1 MFDSPVFLLGWP
13 NREVKTAL
21 NGVLLADV
29 LLEGHLPRADFQ
41 KALLDSNL
49 AAVEAGLR
57 RLFAAIPYGNFTHS
71 RLHEYEG
78 YYASVVYA
86 WLASLGA
93 DLIAEDVTNKG
104 RIDLTL
110 KIPGRVY
117 LFEFKVIENQ
127 PAGAPGALQQL
138 RDRDYAAKYRGL
150 GQPITLVGL
159 EFSQASRNLERFDWA
174 AG

>member
-1 MFDSPVFLLGWP
+1 VQ
-13 NREVKTAL
+13 VA
-21 NGVLLADV
+21 LADV
-29 LLEGHLPRADFQ
+29 LLDMLTDLPARKSRWQD
-41 KALLDSNL
+41 ALYL
-49 AAVEAGLR
+49 ALEAGDLAR
-57 RLFAAIPYGNFTHS
+57 VRDTLCAVFAAIPYSNFTHS

-78 YYASVVYA
+78 YYASVIYA
-86 WLASLGA
+86 YLASLGA
-93 DLIAEDVTNKG
+93 ELIAEDVTHRG

-138 RDRDYAAKYRGL
+138 RERDYAAQYRGL
-150 GQPITLVGL
+150 GQPITLVGI